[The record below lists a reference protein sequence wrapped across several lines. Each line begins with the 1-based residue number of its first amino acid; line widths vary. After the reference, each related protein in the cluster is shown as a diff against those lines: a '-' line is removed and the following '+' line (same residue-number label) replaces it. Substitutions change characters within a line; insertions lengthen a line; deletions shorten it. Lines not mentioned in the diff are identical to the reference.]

1 MFVASRYATDKWS
14 CLNFKLR
21 VISKLFSKVIAMD
34 IGHFYFLDDNYYTDF
49 SDSHLMG
56 NHERDVLGDDHNRPF
71 FVAIQDDAKTNIF
84 WLVPCTTKVL
94 KFRNIYHHKI
104 SKYGQCDTLVFG
116 QIRGVNNCFLIQN
129 MCPVTSKYIKNKY
142 LDNSGCPVQ
151 ISNNLLLEIQKK
163 AKKILAL
170 VKNGNTNL
178 VFPDVMDIYGR
189 L

>member
-1 MFVASRYATDKWS
+1 MVLVRKS
-14 CLNFKLR
+14 
-21 VISKLFSKVIAMD
+21 I
-34 IGHFYFLDDNYYTDF
+34 DDT
-49 SDSHLMG
+49 
-56 NHERDVLGDDHNRPF
+56 
-71 FVAIQDDAKTNIF
+71 
-84 WLVPCTTKVL
+84 
-94 KFRNIYHHKI
+94 
-104 SKYGQCDTLVFG
+104 
-116 QIRGVNNCFLIQN
+116 
-129 MCPVTSKYIKNKY
+129 KY